1 MPVGSRERRLLLEQR
16 LGPRNTWIVNREMT
30 EDGRT
35 AIRDGTGDG
44 RVSTDCL
51 VRRRER
57 LTLGVSDVDGRI
69 LGIGPVELP
78 VALSDQETHRA
89 ARRTCPYLV
98 AAGYSPY

>member
-1 MPVGSRERRLLLEQR
+1 
-16 LGPRNTWIVNREMT
+16 MT
-30 EDGRT
+30 EDGLT
-35 AIRDGTGDG
+35 GIRDGTGDG

-89 ARRTCPYLV
+89 ARRACPYLV
-98 AAGYSPY
+98 AAGYSPYGRVR